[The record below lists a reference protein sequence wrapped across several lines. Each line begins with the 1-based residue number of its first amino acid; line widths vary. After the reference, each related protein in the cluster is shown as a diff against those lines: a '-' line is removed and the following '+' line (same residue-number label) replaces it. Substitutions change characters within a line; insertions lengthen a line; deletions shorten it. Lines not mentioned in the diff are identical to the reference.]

1 MSINLE
7 PISKLCLYISQ
18 IASSKYLLAL
28 LPSCYVCEK
37 YVMLQYRFCTSLNS
51 LDIRMLGRRQV
62 CNSSLKNYIYI
73 QNIYHLH
80 VFMFSELHMPRMN
93 GPSLINRKSETNKNL
108 PCFEML
114 LFYFPRNHRLNKFCA
129 LLQNL
134 VPLFVSESYRGAEQ
148 TDPSGRLLDKAWS
161 ATARLLGW
169 QV

>member
-1 MSINLE
+1 
-7 PISKLCLYISQ
+7 
-18 IASSKYLLAL
+18 
-28 LPSCYVCEK
+28 
-37 YVMLQYRFCTSLNS
+37 
-51 LDIRMLGRRQV
+51 
-62 CNSSLKNYIYI
+62 
-73 QNIYHLH
+73 
-80 VFMFSELHMPRMN
+80 MFSELHMPRMN

-108 PCFEML
+108 HCFEML

-148 TDPSGRLLDKAWS
+148 TDPSDRLLDKAGS